1 MLRAH
6 ARVYQE
12 LLLLDPH
19 FQEQGSVF
27 KFQHRVLDERT
38 REPRLTL
45 VAVDKPTRS
54 IANMF
59 MEKKAGADDRR
70 AVLDLADLL
79 EQVCMLNP
87 DNRPAVAECLK
98 HRFVA
103 GRADPKEKAAAAAAA
118 AKDASPPP
126 PDAGS
131 KSPARI

>member
-1 MLRAH
+1 
-6 ARVYQE
+6 
-12 LLLLDPH
+12 
-19 FQEQGSVF
+19 
-27 KFQHRVLDERT
+27 
-38 REPRLTL
+38 
-45 VAVDKPTRS
+45 
-54 IANMF
+54 MF

-87 DNRPAVAECLK
+87 DNRPAIADCLK

-103 GRADPKEKAAAAAAA
+103 GREDPKKKAEAAAAA

-126 PDAGS
+126 PPAAPGS